1 MSTAEDEV
9 DVKIKKDKKNIKK
22 DREKRRE
29 KGEESEKSSLRSATS
44 FSSADD
50 INKMRVG
57 CLLFSHSVFLVY
69 IFLSLNSIP
78 ISEGKKIATLSTAL
92 NGLLYLKWCIFMGL
106 FCFSSSCGQVYS
118 LLLSFSLHPSP
129 FDVCLQVMLLT
140 SMVFLLLPLTFIPQ
154 WSSHPTQT
162 KPFFLVQLSPCTPH
176 IIHITPILFSMYL
189 CHANF
194 FCLVGNRQK
203 TLQLYY

>member
-106 FCFSSSCGQVYS
+106 FSFSSSCRFILYCCPFHYI
-118 LLLSFSLHPSP
+118 LLHLMC
-129 FDVCLQVMLLT
+129 VCR
-140 SMVFLLLPLTFIPQ
+140 S
-154 WSSHPTQT
+154 
-162 KPFFLVQLSPCTPH
+162 C
-176 IIHITPILFSMYL
+176 
-189 CHANF
+189 C
-194 FCLVGNRQK
+194 
-203 TLQLYY
+203 